1 MEAESWQN
9 YLLTAENKLNKLTTD
24 QIATCAKIIALE
36 LGSYRVKFGDGGM
49 ESLEDYITV
58 DQLDEKGQEIF
69 KAGMEAL
76 LAVIR
81 QVEVT

>member
-1 MEAESWQN
+1 
-9 YLLTAENKLNKLTTD
+9 
-24 QIATCAKIIALE
+24 
-36 LGSYRVKFGDGGM
+36 M
-49 ESLEDYITV
+49 ESLEDYIAV

-81 QVEVT
+81 QVEMTDADKEIQKH